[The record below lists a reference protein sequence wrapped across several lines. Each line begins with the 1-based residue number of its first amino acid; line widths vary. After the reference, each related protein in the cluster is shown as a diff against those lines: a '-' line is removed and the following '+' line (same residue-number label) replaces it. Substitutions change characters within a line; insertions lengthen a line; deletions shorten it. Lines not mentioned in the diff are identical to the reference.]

1 MAADRSYISVN
12 DRERH
17 RLETLVDK
25 LDDAALSRPM
35 PAGWTVAGVLGHL
48 AFWDQRIVAL
58 IELLASV
65 AARRGGSASW
75 VGFAASLI
83 QSTSIGFSVGT
94 VAPRF
99 CSRGRPRSGK
109 PVGRVARK
117 EHSAWQPHQPA
128 ARRASPRAPR
138 RDRAGAGAGVSARHR
153 AISRAA
159 RRAPRH
165 ADASHTRRATVPSP
179 GLDLRGKV

>member
-58 IELLASV
+58 IELLK
-65 AARRGGSASW
+65 RG
-75 VGFAASLI
+75 
-83 QSTSIGFSVGT
+83 
-94 VAPRF
+94 
-99 CSRGRPRSGK
+99 
-109 PVGRVARK
+109 
-117 EHSAWQPHQPA
+117 
-128 ARRASPRAPR
+128 
-138 RDRAGAGAGVSARHR
+138 
-153 AISRAA
+153 
-159 RRAPRH
+159 
-165 ADASHTRRATVPSP
+165 ATVPTESP
-179 GLDLRGKV
+179 IDVDWINDAAKPTQLALPPRRAATLAIETARAADHAVANLSDELLARNTAHGSPINLLRAEHRREHLDEIEQVLARG